1 LIGGLLFC
9 DCGRKWVSRTTS
21 KRHNRKGELVERK
34 TPIGVY
40 YCGQRHKELRSP
52 ECPRTINSKKA
63 DEIVW
68 GKVCAAIE
76 KPEYLLGQAKVYVA
90 ELRKNANNLQN
101 DKARLENE
109 LEALIIERQ
118 TIITLA
124 RKRAITATD
133 LEYQLG
139 ALTMQEISLK
149 HELSSLG
156 QAISINAL
164 NNWEASVS
172 EYLADLQA
180 GSEELNN
187 AAPQKEEER
196 QEIFRLKKR
205 VVDTLVKRITIDRD
219 RELSVEIRLNLL
231 DIIEEE
237 PQSSAVHLGKD
248 GIYTRKFDFYR
259 TLMVVVTI

>member
-1 LIGGLLFC
+1 
-9 DCGRKWVSRTTS
+9 
-21 KRHNRKGELVERK
+21 LVERK
-34 TPIGVY
+34 TPVGVY

-68 GKVCAAIE
+68 EKVCAAIE

-90 ELRKNANNLQN
+90 ELRKNADNLQN
-101 DKARLENE
+101 DKARLEKE
-109 LEALIIERQ
+109 LEALLVERQ

-219 RELSVEIRLNLL
+219 RELSVEIGLNLL

-248 GIYTRKFDFYR
+248 GIYTRKRSFLARRRHHAFS
-259 TLMVVVTI
+259 L

>member
-1 LIGGLLFC
+1 MDYSSGCCQIERLTILRHTLR
-9 DCGRKWVSRTTS
+9 DILQRTTN

-34 TPIGVY
+34 TPLGVY

-68 GKVCAAIE
+68 GKVCATIE
-76 KPEYLLGQAKVYVA
+76 KPDYLLGQAKVYVA
-90 ELRKNANNLQN
+90 ELQKNADNLQN
-101 DKARLENE
+101 DKARLEKE
-109 LEALIIERQ
+109 LEALLVEHQ
-118 TIITLA
+118 TIIMLA

-139 ALTMQEISLK
+139 ALTMQKISLK

-172 EYLADLQA
+172 EYLVDLQA
-180 GSEELNN
+180 GVEELNN
-187 AAPQKEEER
+187 AAPQTEEE
-196 QEIFRLKKR
+196 QHVIFQLEN
-205 VVDTLVKRITIDRD
+205 
-219 RELSVEIRLNLL
+219 EL
-231 DIIEEE
+231 
-237 PQSSAVHLGKD
+237 
-248 GIYTRKFDFYR
+248 
-259 TLMVVVTI
+259 